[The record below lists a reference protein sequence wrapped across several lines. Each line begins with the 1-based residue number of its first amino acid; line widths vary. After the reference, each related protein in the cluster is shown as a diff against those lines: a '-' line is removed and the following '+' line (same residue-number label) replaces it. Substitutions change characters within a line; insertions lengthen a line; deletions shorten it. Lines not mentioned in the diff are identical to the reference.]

1 MTDAPHGR
9 SAAYTILTTGYVGST
24 GPGVAATVSY
34 VADAGRHVVF
44 DPGMVASREHIL
56 GPLRELGLGPEDI
69 TDVVLSH
76 HHPDN
81 TMNVGLFPQ
90 ALVHDHKVEYRGDQ
104 WRNRDAEGYE
114 LTASLRLIR
123 TPGHSSEDITLLAG
137 TERGV
142 VAFAG
147 DLWWHAEG
155 PAEDPV
161 APDRAVLSASRL
173 RVLAAADLIVPGH
186 GAPFT
191 AGDSTP
197 R

>member
-1 MTDAPHGR
+1 MTDAPSGR
-9 SAAYTILTTGYVGST
+9 SAAYKVLTTGYVGST

-34 VADAGRHVVF
+34 VHDAGRHVIF
-44 DPGMVASREHIL
+44 DPGMVACHEDIL
-56 GPLRELGLGPEDI
+56 VPLAELGLGPDDI

-81 TMNVGLFPQ
+81 TMNAGLFGR
-90 ALVHDHKVEYRGDQ
+90 ARVHDHKVEYRGDQ
-104 WRNRDAEGYE
+104 WTNRDAEGYE
-114 LTASLRLIR
+114 LTPSLRLIR
-123 TPGHSSEDITLLAG
+123 TPGHSAEDITLLAG

-147 DLWWHAEG
+147 DLWWHADG

-161 APDRAVLSASRL
+161 APDREAHRASRL
-173 RVLAAADLIVPGH
+173 RVLAVADLIVPGH
-186 GAPFT
+186 GSPFT
-191 AGDSTP
+191 ADDSTP